1 MIIQT
6 FSTNTTLISCF
17 NLTAKEY
24 FSNLD
29 IHEIHFNE
37 LSTDYITVDGDE
49 MNVDNDDDDNDIT
62 SGAGLISM
70 AFSKQKADERKKWLS
85 TIPKGTFLNY
95 SEAQKKGVN
104 YSDFINKELSLYSQY
119 DVARSLP
126 HVLDGLKI
134 SQRKVLY
141 ACFKK
146 KLKNEI
152 KVAQLAGYVGEHSAC
167 KL

>member
-1 MIIQT
+1 M
-6 FSTNTTLISCF
+6 
-17 NLTAKEY
+17 TAKEY

-37 LSTDYITVDGDE
+37 LSTDFTRDDDE
-49 MNVDNDDDDNDIT
+49 MNVDNDDDNDIT
-62 SGAGLISM
+62 SGPGLISM

-85 TIPKGTFLNY
+85 NIPKGTYLNY

-104 YSDFINKELSLYSQY
+104 YSDFINNELRLYSQY

>member
-6 FSTNTTLISCF
+6 FSTNSTLIFCF

-37 LSTDYITVDGDE
+37 LSTDFTRDDDE

-85 TIPKGTFLNY
+85 NIPKGTYLNY

-104 YSDFINKELSLYSQY
+104 YSDFINNELRLYSQY

-134 SQRKVLY
+134 SQRKQVLVLVLSRY
-141 ACFKK
+141 QFPCMIPLVNGK
-146 KLKNEI
+146 
-152 KVAQLAGYVGEHSAC
+152 
-167 KL
+167 